1 MVLLPAK
8 GILHIAADSSWF
20 QPCCLQIHLN
30 KEAQMTSTPSLS
42 RYMAPV
48 LALALLLAWTSAFA
62 VEQLAYYPADSMEGV
77 VDTALVTLDVD
88 TSQDGKG
95 ALRISTKAP
104 ATVRLFET
112 GDLDVENARLVYQA
126 ALKSKDLKGQAYLEM
141 LCEFEGMGTYFS
153 RALHA
158 PISGTTGW
166 VTQETPFFLQAGQ
179 NPVSV
184 KLNLVLTGPGTVWV
198 DALRLL
204 QLPLQ

>member
-1 MVLLPAK
+1 MVLVPCLPR
-8 GILHIAADSSWF
+8 ILAFA
-20 QPCCLQIHLN
+20 
-30 KEAQMTSTPSLS
+30 LS
-42 RYMAPV
+42 
-48 LALALLLAWTSAFA
+48 LALLLAATSAFA

-77 VDTALVTLDVD
+77 VDTTLVALDVD
-88 TSQDGKG
+88 TSHDGKG
-95 ALRISTKAP
+95 ALRITTKVP

-126 ALKSKDLKGQAYLEM
+126 ALKSSNLKGQAYLEM

-158 PISGTTGW
+158 PISGDTDW

-198 DALRLL
+198 DALRLM